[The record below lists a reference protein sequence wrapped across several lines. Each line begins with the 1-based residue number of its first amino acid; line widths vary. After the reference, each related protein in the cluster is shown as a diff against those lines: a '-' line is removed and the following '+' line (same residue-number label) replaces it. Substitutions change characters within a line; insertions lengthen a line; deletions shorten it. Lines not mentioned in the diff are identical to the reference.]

1 MMRAGAAI
9 GKRIVGLG
17 RYGGAPHR
25 AYFMQSGE
33 PIYQKCN
40 RWPYSALTAEP
51 ASGNENERSFSL
63 LGRTLSHAAD
73 QHQAERG
80 LSDRHIRILDAAE
93 QVFARS
99 GFHAATMNDVA
110 LEAGMSPG
118 NLYRYFPSKDAI
130 VAGIAERDRSEI
142 AADFAG
148 LDPQKGGLLDQLEE
162 LGRFH
167 LVHKPREKA
176 IIALQ
181 IWAEAARNPQMAQ
194 MCAGIDGTVEQGL
207 TEAVAVAREN
217 GELPA
222 NLDQARFL
230 QAIFMMADG
239 FFCRRAVDPE
249 FDAAAGA
256 ETLFA
261 AMRGLAAVMLLP
273 PAADDQP

>member
-1 MMRAGAAI
+1 MRAEAAI
-9 GKRIVGLG
+9 GKRIVGHGGYSCAPLG
-17 RYGGAPHR
+17 
-25 AYFMQSGE
+25 AYFTQSGE
-33 PIYQKCN
+33 PIYQQCN
-40 RWPYSALTAEP
+40 QRPYSALTVDFV
-51 ASGNENERSFSL
+51 SGNENERSFSL
-63 LGRTLSHAAD
+63 FGRTLSHATD
-73 QHQAERG
+73 QHTAERG
-80 LSDRHIRILDAAE
+80 LSERHTRILDAAE

-118 NLYRYFPSKDAI
+118 NLYRYFPSKNAI

-142 AADFAG
+142 AANFAG
-148 LDPQKGGLLDQLEE
+148 LDPAKGGLLDQLEE

-176 IIALQ
+176 IIAMQ

-207 TEAVAVAREN
+207 TAAVAVARDN
-217 GELPA
+217 GELPG

-239 FFCRRAVDPE
+239 FFCRRAIDPD

-273 PAADDQP
+273 SASDEQP